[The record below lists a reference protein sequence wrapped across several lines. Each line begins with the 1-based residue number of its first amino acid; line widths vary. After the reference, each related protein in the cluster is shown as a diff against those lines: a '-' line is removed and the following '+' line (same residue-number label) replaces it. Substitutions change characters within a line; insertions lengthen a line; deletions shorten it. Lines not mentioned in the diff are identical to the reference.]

1 MTGVRCQESDGVGSQ
16 RTRHLWLS
24 KNTCAGSIITLTSIS
39 RFAALIR
46 DQDSPIEGQVNES
59 GCAVT
64 LLGTGRT
71 PGLLMSVRVPSG
83 IAGAD

>member
-1 MTGVRCQESDGVGSQ
+1 MPQGSDGVGSQ
-16 RTRHLWLS
+16 RARHLWLW
-24 KNTCAGSIITLTSIS
+24 KNTCSGSIITITLIS

-46 DQDSPIEGQVNES
+46 DQDSPIKGEVKS

-71 PGLLMSVRVPSG
+71 PGLLLSVRVPSG